1 MTDYIV
7 KEILQVVELELEKR
21 EVIYWLGD
29 LGLLIFPSAFQSPHQ
44 SCSNYKR
51 SPPGVLWGFSEMVN
65 AEVPDTQ
72 LCWIRE
78 E

>member
-29 LGLLIFPSAFQSPHQ
+29 LGLLILPSAFQSPHQ

-51 SPPGVLWGFSEMVN
+51 SPPGVL
-65 AEVPDTQ
+65 
-72 LCWIRE
+72 
-78 E
+78 